1 MLQFTNLDDVNMY
14 ITIFI
19 GLVLSVLCTFYE
31 RLDVT
36 QHTIWKLLIWVVLPI
51 SLYLVKGE
59 SGGIAALL
67 IVVFLLAFRSRLTH
81 IKKSLY
87 HAGNAASTEKI

>member
-1 MLQFTNLDDVNMY
+1 MLQFTNLNDVNMY

-31 RLDVT
+31 RLNIT
-36 QHTIWKLLIWVVLPI
+36 QHRIWKLLIWLVLPI
-51 SLYLVKGE
+51 GFYIVKEE

-67 IVVFLLAFRSRLTH
+67 IVVFLFAFNTL
-81 IKKSLY
+81 
-87 HAGNAASTEKI
+87 